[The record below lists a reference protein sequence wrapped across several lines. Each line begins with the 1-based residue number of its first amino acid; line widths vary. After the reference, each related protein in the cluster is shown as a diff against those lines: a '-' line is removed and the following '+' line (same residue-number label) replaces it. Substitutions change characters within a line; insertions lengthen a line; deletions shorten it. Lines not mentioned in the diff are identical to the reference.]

1 MKTFLIYHFSRDLG
15 KLGVNLDGL
24 SYILHDGL
32 SESGIFAVDTA
43 DLIGGL
49 LGEDSGNKRSL
60 EKTCSL
66 LQISTAYLHNA
77 GNDAYVSAIS
87 MTCSL

>member
-1 MKTFLIYHFSRDLG
+1 MKTFDTYHFFRDLG

-24 SYILHDGL
+24 SYILPEGL
-32 SESGIFAVDTA
+32 TESGIFAVDTA
-43 DLIGGL
+43 DLVGAL

-77 GNDAYVSAIS
+77 GNDAYVGAIS
-87 MTCSL
+87 I